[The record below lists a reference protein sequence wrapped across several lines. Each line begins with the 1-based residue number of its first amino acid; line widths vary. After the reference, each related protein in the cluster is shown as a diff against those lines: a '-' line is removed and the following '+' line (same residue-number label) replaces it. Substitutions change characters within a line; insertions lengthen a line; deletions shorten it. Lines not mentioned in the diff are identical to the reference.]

1 VQNHWRARKF
11 FGSAMPADVEEF
23 SPAIQNGRR
32 KSRENSLG
40 RNDVQAANGDPLR
53 ATYRFDF
60 YIKLV
65 AGVGFEPTTFRL

>member
-32 KSRENSLG
+32 KRRESHWG
-40 RNDVQAANGDPLR
+40 
-53 ATYRFDF
+53 
-60 YIKLV
+60 
-65 AGVGFEPTTFRL
+65 EMTFRPRTAIRCEPPTVLIFI